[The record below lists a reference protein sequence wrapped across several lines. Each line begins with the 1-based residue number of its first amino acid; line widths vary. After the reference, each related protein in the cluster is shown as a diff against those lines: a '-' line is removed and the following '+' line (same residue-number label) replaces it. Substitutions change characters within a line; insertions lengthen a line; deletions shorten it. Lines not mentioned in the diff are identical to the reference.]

1 MYSMGIYDSGI
12 GGLTTLAVLKKNF
25 ENCSFFFLADTLN
38 NPLGTKSC
46 GEIVKNVNDGI
57 DVLRK
62 NCHLQVVACN
72 TASTVV
78 KPKGTYMLRPD
89 VDPLNAQS
97 ALLLCTPATSMA
109 LHLKEK
115 GFAVADTK
123 NLATAVEII
132 AQTAYNLKDAT
143 YFNNLENCVKSVI
156 EDAISSRKIDTVYLG
171 CSHYLYFKN
180 IVRKLYPNMLILDGN
195 ERLILDIKSSEN
207 IKSGQGKTTFEFT
220 LGNQTEKY
228 NWLLDQLE
236 KNPYFSNI

>member
-78 KPKGTYMLRPD
+78 KPKGTYI
-89 VDPLNAQS
+89 
-97 ALLLCTPATSMA
+97 
-109 LHLKEK
+109 K
-115 GFAVADTK
+115 G
-123 NLATAVEII
+123 L
-132 AQTAYNLKDAT
+132 
-143 YFNNLENCVKSVI
+143 
-156 EDAISSRKIDTVYLG
+156 SRV
-171 CSHYLYFKN
+171 
-180 IVRKLYPNMLILDGN
+180 
-195 ERLILDIKSSEN
+195 
-207 IKSGQGKTTFEFT
+207 
-220 LGNQTEKY
+220 
-228 NWLLDQLE
+228 
-236 KNPYFSNI
+236 FSNITVQKHQFFSAKPSLWS